1 MESGSDQILLIGS
14 SVRTRVWTGVCVV
27 GIQFLDDCAKRELDM
42 MLSVSVW
49 DHMIWGL
56 DQSYLLLA
64 GPIIGS
70 ATPARCLTDQLD
82 KMILWLTVTGE
93 SIGELSCP

>member
-1 MESGSDQILLIGS
+1 M
-14 SVRTRVWTGVCVV
+14 V

-42 MLSVSVW
+42 MMLSEW

-70 ATPARCLTDQLD
+70 ATPARCLTGQDDLVVNRYRGIYRGVI
-82 KMILWLTVTGE
+82 MSVTP
-93 SIGELSCP
+93 L

>member
-1 MESGSDQILLIGS
+1 M
-14 SVRTRVWTGVCVV
+14 V

-70 ATPARCLTDQLD
+70 ATPARCLTGQDDLVVNRYRGIYRGVI
-82 KMILWLTVTGE
+82 MSVTP
-93 SIGELSCP
+93 L